1 MKRLLG
7 GADAADDA
15 GNDFSSFSG
24 PHAVGTSVI
33 LFNLPP
39 HEFENAEA
47 HVIAHIPLTA
57 GRSIKV
63 ICGLQFIYHFCVSK
77 RYVIPRLR

>member
-7 GADAADDA
+7 GVDADDDA

-39 HEFENAEA
+39 ESHEFANAEA

-63 ICGLQFIYHFCVSK
+63 ICGLQFIYHFCVQN
-77 RYVIPRLR
+77 VM

>member
-7 GADAADDA
+7 GVDAADDA

-39 HEFENAEA
+39 ESHEFENAEA

-63 ICGLQFIYHFCVSK
+63 ICGLQFIYHFCVQN
-77 RYVIPRLR
+77 VM